1 MSVYRGGVCRSINLA
16 DEVAELVRQAQKGNA
31 RAFEELIR
39 RFERFSLS
47 LAFGG
52 TGDAQLA
59 GEVVQEAF
67 VRAWRQLGSLSEPE
81 RFGCWLGGI
90 VRNVAAD
97 QLRARRREVRVLE
110 WSVRSPGVID
120 PAAEAGKK
128 EMRQRVAD
136 ALGELDE
143 LARSVVVLRYYES
156 LSSKQIGQAL
166 GLSAAAVDM
175 RLMRA
180 REALRQKLGPASC
193 DEGEVSGR
201 PKGACAER

>member
-1 MSVYRGGVCRSINLA
+1 M
-16 DEVAELVRQAQKGNA
+16 
-31 RAFEELIR
+31 
-39 RFERFSLS
+39 
-47 LAFGG
+47 
-52 TGDAQLA
+52 
-59 GEVVQEAF
+59 QEAF
-67 VRAWRQLGSLSEPE
+67 VRAWRQLRSLSEPE

-97 QLRARRREVRVLE
+97 QHRARQREARFVEGGVPG
-110 WSVRSPGVID
+110 SGVID
-120 PAAEAGKK
+120 PAAEAGKR
-128 EMRQRVAD
+128 EMRQRVAE
-136 ALGELDE
+136 AIGELDE
-143 LARSVVVLRYYES
+143 VTRSVVVLRYYES
-156 LSSKQIGQAL
+156 LSSKQIGEAL